1 MPESFER
8 FSSPARSA
16 VAAAQ
21 DEAASLRHPRIH
33 TEHLLLSLCADAVTV
48 GMTLLRGKQT
58 ITPEAI
64 RLAVIRHV
72 GVGPDAVAGHLPWTP
87 RAKRVLQ
94 LAVRESTELGD
105 FYVGPEHLLLG
116 LLREDEGVAAVVLKE
131 IGWDMASLRMRVK
144 TSVPVGRLETG
155 LLNQG
160 QAARL
165 EAKIDHLTVLVERL
179 VNRLH

>member
-1 MPESFER
+1 MPESYER

-105 FYVGPEHLLLG
+105 FYVGPEHCSWVSSGRTKAWRHLCSRRSAG
-116 LLREDEGVAAVVLKE
+116 T
-131 IGWDMASLRMRVK
+131 W
-144 TSVPVGRLETG
+144 PVCECG
-155 LLNQG
+155 
-160 QAARL
+160 
-165 EAKIDHLTVLVERL
+165 
-179 VNRLH
+179 